1 MEHTKT
7 SNKRKSTYSDGE
19 TLLEVQDIFV
29 GLTLVAHADFEPRE
43 TPTKYKNISYYSLVN
58 PGICSYEQGDV
69 FNDHK
74 KVLYSLLSQQA
85 DGSICPKNYESFI
98 NTGFTEIKEKYLEEL
113 LVAEPRCRELH
124 RAITSHTNDMFHYDF
139 NRFVK
144 GVYFLEK
151 DKEEHNNGIYITCLL
166 LKIGGKWRTV
176 PQYCPHMNDTTA
188 EFDSKSMFN
197 ILHSNN
203 RMKFINI
210 LGKYGVYYKKSE
222 KRRLSRTESYLQ
234 EFTEF
239 LQDFSVNTKIN
250 ILDLSC
256 NNPTG
261 ASKAIPAV
269 EQIRL
274 AKQFI
279 V

>member
-1 MEHTKT
+1 MEHTNHSGTRT
-7 SNKRKSTYSDGE
+7 SVNF
-19 TLLEVQDIFV
+19 LEVQDIFIGV
-29 GLTLVAHADFEPRE
+29 ALVAHANFEARH
-43 TPTKYKNISYYSLVN
+43 TPTEYKNISYYSLVN
-58 PGICSYEQGDV
+58 PGICSYQQGNI

-74 KVLYSLLSQQA
+74 KMLYDLLSRET
-85 DGSICPKNYESFI
+85 DDSMCPRKYESFI
-98 NTGFTEIKEKYLEEL
+98 KYGFTEIKERYLEEL
-113 LVAEPRCRELH
+113 LVAQPRCREVH
-124 RAITSHTNDMFHYDF
+124 RAITSHKSDMFHHDF
-139 NRFVK
+139 NKFVK
-144 GVYFLEK
+144 GLSFLEN
-151 DKEEHNNGIYITCLL
+151 DKEEHNNGIYITSLF

-176 PQYCPHMNDTTA
+176 PQYCPHINDVTA

-203 RMKFINI
+203 RLKLINI
-210 LGKYGVYYKKSE
+210 LGKYGVQYKKSK
-222 KRRLSRTESYLQ
+222 KRRLSRTDSYLQ

-269 EQIRL
+269 EQMRL
-274 AKQFI
+274 TKQFI
-279 V
+279 L